1 MKADRRRG
9 ALRGFDAGGGGA
21 AVQLVREASWRV
33 LSLRP
38 FDVQLIGGIILHEGE
53 IAEMRTGEG
62 KTLVSVM
69 PAYLNALSGKGAPP
83 HCATSSLAPLGLCRD
98 FLFRTPGCS
107 ARPPRGGTLLKGD
120 SIEADRMLL
129 SANLL
134 KQGSASNYQMSNAL
148 TTNRF
153 VQF

>member
-83 HCATSSLAPLGLCRD
+83 PLCHL
-98 FLFRTPGCS
+98 P
-107 ARPPRGGTLLKGD
+107 ARPLLACAASLFLEHLGAQPWRDASGRG
-120 SIEADRMLL
+120 
-129 SANLL
+129 
-134 KQGSASNYQMSNAL
+134 
-148 TTNRF
+148 
-153 VQF
+153 